1 MIEEVNW
8 SALNKILNDPT
19 RRSILGLLAENQT
32 LSYTEMMTILHIT
45 NTGKL
50 NYHLKLLGALIA
62 KDEEGK
68 YYLTERG
75 KLAASLLK
83 TFPEN
88 EQSSRYRT
96 ARIVAATVMVLVGI
110 SLIFFGAV
118 LSIST
123 THTLAHQALDAF
135 LVVFGAFMIGF
146 AIFLFV
152 WKSRILRQRYG
163 STQKQPYGSGE

>member
-1 MIEEVNW
+1 MEEVNW
-8 SALNKILNDPT
+8 AALNKILNDPT
-19 RRSILGLLAENQT
+19 RRSILGLLSENQT

-50 NYHLKLLGALIA
+50 NYHLKSLGALIA
-62 KDEEGK
+62 KNEEGK

-75 KLAASLLK
+75 KLAANLLK
-83 TFPEN
+83 TFPEK

-96 ARIVAATVMVLVGI
+96 ARIVAATVMVLVGA

-118 LSIST
+118 RYIST
-123 THTLAHQALDAF
+123 TPTLEHQALNGF
-135 LVVFGAFMIGF
+135 LVVFGAVTIGI

-152 WKSRILRQRYG
+152 WKSRQRYG
-163 STQKQPYGSGE
+163 SNQKQSHGE

>member
-1 MIEEVNW
+1 MMEEVNW

-75 KLAASLLK
+75 KLAASLIK
-83 TFPEN
+83 TFPGK

-96 ARIVAATVMVLVGI
+96 VRIVAVTVLALMGI

-123 THTLAHQALDAF
+123 AHTLEHQALDLF
-135 LVVFGAFMIGF
+135 LVVFGAIVIGI

-152 WKSRILRQRYG
+152 WKSRSLRERYG
-163 STQKQPYGSGE
+163 STQKQSYGLGE

>member
-1 MIEEVNW
+1 MEEVNW
-8 SALNKILNDPT
+8 SALNKILNDST

-50 NYHLKLLGALIA
+50 NYHLKSLGALIA
-62 KDEEGK
+62 KDVEGK

-88 EQSSRYRT
+88 EQSSRYRMV
-96 ARIVAATVMVLVGI
+96 RIVAVTVLVLVGI

-123 THTLAHQALDAF
+123 THSLEHQALDAF
-135 LVVFGAFMIGF
+135 LVVFGAIMIGL
-146 AIFLFV
+146 AVFLFV
-152 WKSRILRQRYG
+152 WKSRILRARYG
-163 STQKQPYGSGE
+163 SIQKQSIWFG